1 MELPHAKRFS
11 YPKGV
16 PAPAAIDTTKVKA
29 VEFYM
34 QWPFEPKKPGLVDC
48 RISNLRLEEP
58 GAVKAAPEPF
68 FPFIDRYGQFVHD
81 EWPAKI
87 HSDADLVRN
96 LQEEEKVSKTSIL
109 RKLSG
114 LRSFYR
120 YMLREGLAKENPFA
134 SLTPP
139 KKQKLLPKYMTV
151 EEVGRLLDA
160 PEKFWKEAYE
170 KDLAKDEESA
180 KFSAARD
187 AAMLEV
193 IYSGGIRISEAV
205 GLSIGD
211 VDLFSGVMKVRGKGK
226 KERLCGLGGPAER
239 ALRKYMVARRMRTSN
254 ERRGAP
260 LFVNRDGQRLTA
272 RSFQRN
278 FKLYLREAGLPLDMT
293 PHKLRHSFATHLL
306 DAGADLRSVQE
317 LLGHENLSTTQ
328 IYTHISAERLKSVY
342 NKAHPRA

>member
-1 MELPHAKRFS
+1 MARTAEQEIRREHRRSEELADPALASYLSYLDHERNASPHTIES
-11 YPKGV
+11 YRIDIEQFAQLVLK
-16 PAPAAIDTTKVKA
+16 ADAAASRID
-29 VEFYM
+29 
-34 QWPFEPKKPGLVDC
+34 WNSVD
-48 RISNLRLEEP
+48 
-58 GAVKAAPEPF
+58 VYAA
-68 FPFIDRYGQFVHD
+68 RSFVV
-81 EWPAKI
+81 I
-87 HSDADLVRN
+87 

-239 ALRKYMVARRMRTSN
+239 ALRKYMVARRMRSSN